1 MSSTTSKPVQSN
13 TRTALL
19 SAPLDTN
26 ERLLAG
32 DAFRTRAIRRPHVAK
47 RPFSR
52 LSDGMT
58 HPVTISRKS
67 A

>member
-1 MSSTTSKPVQSN
+1 MNARTSTPVQSN
-13 TRTALL
+13 TRTAFL
-19 SAPLDTN
+19 STPLDMT

-52 LSDGMT
+52 LTDGKT